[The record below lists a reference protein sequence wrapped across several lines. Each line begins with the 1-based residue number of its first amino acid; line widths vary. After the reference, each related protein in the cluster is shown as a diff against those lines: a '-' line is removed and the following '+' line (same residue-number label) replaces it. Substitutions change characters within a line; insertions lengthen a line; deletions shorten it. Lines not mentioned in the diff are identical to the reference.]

1 MSKNIK
7 DGHEFSVGLSKN
19 FEYLGYMFVL
29 MFFYC
34 QMISILE
41 WTNIGEIIC
50 ANLVDWIGSLKF
62 SGIPLI
68 STFFVIVIIVSLLMP
83 NTLEKWEFMSPTI
96 IPLFMRSNITPG
108 FTQFI
113 FKVADGIGKSITPMF
128 AYFIVMLAFLEKYN
142 NDKKVQI
149 SIFGTI
155 KQILPTVLLMTGLW
169 ILIIVLWYIIGI
181 PIGVGVIS
189 TL

>member
-1 MSKNIK
+1 M
-7 DGHEFSVGLSKN
+7 
-19 FEYLGYMFVL
+19 
-29 MFFYC
+29 
-34 QMISILE
+34 
-41 WTNIGEIIC
+41 
-50 ANLVDWIGSLKF
+50 
-62 SGIPLI
+62 
-68 STFFVIVIIVSLLMP
+68 
-83 NTLEKWEFMSPTI
+83 
-96 IPLFMRSNITPG
+96 
-108 FTQFI
+108 
-113 FKVADGIGKSITPMF
+113 ADGIGKSITPMF